1 MPRIL
6 VSGFEPFASVSINPS
21 GDCVASLRAEGVG
34 GPETAWTVLPVTWSG
49 AARVLMARADRI
61 EARGCLMFGVS
72 SGTQCLRVERTAYNL
87 AASRLGDNAG
97 VLLPGEALRR
107 GGPTAM
113 RAEGLDAADLTKAV
127 RRGGGQVELSDDP
140 GRYVC
145 NALYYTML
153 SAERPWSPY
162 CVFVHVPP
170 VERGADLG
178 PLRDAIRQ
186 MVEAYRTV
194 LGATLGETPTEG
206 DRGR

>member
-6 VSGFEPFASVSINPS
+6 VSGFEPFASVALNPS

-49 AARVLMARADRI
+49 AARVLTARADRVG
-61 EARGCLMFGVS
+61 AHGCLMFGVS
-72 SGTQCLRVERTAYNL
+72 SGARSLRVERTAYNL
-87 AASRLGDNAG
+87 AASRVGDNAG
-97 VLLPGEALRR
+97 VTLQGDPLRA
-107 GGPTAM
+107 GGPTAL
-113 RAEGLDAADLTKAV
+113 RPEGLDVASLAEVV

-153 SAERPWSPY
+153 STERPWSPY

-170 VERGADLG
+170 VVGEAELD
-178 PLRDAIRQ
+178 PLRGAIRQ
-186 MVEAYRTV
+186 MVEAYRAALDEALT
-194 LGATLGETPTEG
+194 GAG
-206 DRGR
+206 RGR